1 MNENIVVLYILFIN
15 DIHTIKAK
23 QETKKRE
30 KHLMTMMMMSKVTV
44 FYKCMNISIC
54 MQKYLYFTYKH
65 THDPLYSFSLFQ
77 RTNCVCNLSV
87 CDCFLLKEMHW
98 NASWW
103 WWCWWWYSNKK
114 NILNK
119 KNCILKNPR
128 VTFFL
133 LLL

>member
-15 DIHTIKAK
+15 DIHTIKAD
-23 QETKKRE
+23 QETKKKE
-30 KHLMTMMMMSKVTV
+30 KHLMTMMMSKVTV

-103 WWCWWWYSNKK
+103 CWWWYSNKK
-114 NILNK
+114 KHTEQEKLYIEK
-119 KNCILKNPR
+119 SQSYI
-128 VTFFL
+128 FL